1 MRGQPEGAQ
10 ILEEH
15 EMVQLT
21 PVAINKVKEILSQQ
35 SPAPSGLRVAVVG
48 GGCSGFSYRMAFE
61 NQANEASD
69 NVYEFDGLKVMVDQM
84 SEMYLDG
91 VSIDY
96 IETLEGA
103 GFKFNNPNVKSTCGC
118 GSSFTV

>member
-1 MRGQPEGAQ
+1 
-10 ILEEH
+10 
-15 EMVQLT
+15 MVLMT
-21 PVAINKVKEILSQQ
+21 EVAAGKVKEIMSQQ
-35 SPAPSGLRVAVVG
+35 NPAPTALRVAVVG
-48 GGCSGFSYRMAFE
+48 GGCSGFSYHMAFDNQE
-61 NQANEASD
+61 NPSD
-69 NVYEFDGLKVMVDQM
+69 NVYQYDGVKLIVDQM

-91 VSIDY
+91 VQIDY

>member
-1 MRGQPEGAQ
+1 M
-10 ILEEH
+10 I
-15 EMVQLT
+15 QLS
-21 PVAINKVKEILSQQ
+21 PVAVTKVKEILSQQ
-35 SPAPSGLRVAVVG
+35 TPVPVGLRVAVVG
-48 GGCSGFSYRMAFE
+48 GGCSGFSYHMAFE
-61 NQANEASD
+61 NAVNETSD

-96 IETLEGA
+96 VETIEGS

-118 GSSFTV
+118 GSSFSV

>member
-1 MRGQPEGAQ
+1 
-10 ILEEH
+10 
-15 EMVQLT
+15 MVQLT
-21 PVAINKVKEILSQQ
+21 EVAAGKVKEIMAQQ
-35 SPAPSGLRVAVVG
+35 NPAPTALRVAVVG
-48 GGCSGFSYRMAFE
+48 GGCSGFSYHMAFDNQE
-61 NQANEASD
+61 NSSD
-69 NVYEFDGLKVMVDQM
+69 NVYQFEGVRLLVDQM

-91 VSIDY
+91 VQIDY

>member
-1 MRGQPEGAQ
+1 M
-10 ILEEH
+10 I
-15 EMVQLT
+15 QLS
-21 PVAINKVKEILSQQ
+21 PVAVTKVKEILEQQ
-35 SPAPSGLRVAVVG
+35 QPSPAGLRVAVVG
-48 GGCSGFSYRMAFE
+48 GGCSGFSYHMAFE
-61 NQANEASD
+61 NAVNEASD
-69 NVYEFDGLKVMVDQM
+69 NVYEFDGLKVMIDQM

-96 IETLEGA
+96 IESIEGS